1 MQTILKHAKHARGLA
16 LFAAGLFVGTLIM
29 RPAAA
34 QESKASGVRLNHVG
48 IAVTDFQKSL
58 DFYTKV
64 LGYKIAYTFPPTPD
78 GKPTTTFLQVSRDTF
93 IEMAPATANLPA
105 GLTHMGIWTPD
116 AAATVAAVRQ
126 AGGTATDVRPSAQT
140 GSRLSNIT
148 EPNGIRIE
156 LNEQPDGSLMHKAM
170 ENWK

>member
-1 MQTILKHAKHARGLA
+1 MHDYLKHARGLA
-16 LFAAGLFVGTLIM
+16 LFAAGIFVGTLIM
-29 RPAAA
+29 RPVAA
-34 QESKASGVRLNHVG
+34 QGNKDAGVRLNHVG

-64 LGYKIAYTFPPTPD
+64 MGYKVAYAFPPTAD

-93 IEMAPATANLPA
+93 IEMAPASANLPA

-126 AGGTATDVRPSAQT
+126 AGGTATDVRNSPQT

-148 EPNGIRIE
+148 DPNGIRIE
-156 LNEQPDGSLMHKAM
+156 LNEQPESSLMHKAM
-170 ENWK
+170 ESWK